1 MFEDSGLFPLAC
13 RSTSSCLNYFLVNQ
27 VFIMSQL
34 PKVCLPCQTRI
45 FKAGRSSA
53 TLAYMDFSL
62 PIHLQPSFLV
72 LYLCFSIYSKK
83 LLFLLIPS
91 ALFSTVSTFADLI
104 SLFLAPTVCCLH
116 NHSLLAACF
125 DKAILKS
132 NWMFL
137 VLKMSFSEE
146 PWMAGSLALPFSLTS
161 YLHSYC
167 SIM

>member
-13 RSTSSCLNYFLVNQ
+13 RNTSSCLNYFLINQ
-27 VFIMSQL
+27 ASL
-34 PKVCLPCQTRI
+34 CPNCPKCVCLVKLG
-45 FKAGRSSA
+45 FLKAGRSWA
-53 TLAYMDFSL
+53 TLANMDFSL
-62 PIHLQPSFLV
+62 PIHLQPSFLL
-72 LYLCFSIYSKK
+72 LYLCFSIYLKK

-104 SLFLAPTVCCLH
+104 SLLLAPTICCLH
-116 NHSLLAACF
+116 YHSLLAACF